1 VNRYRLEHAEHRAA
15 GDGRVVAM
23 PDHFPRTVL
32 AEFVIMPNHVHGI
45 GWIVDTAT
53 DAVCNVGNVCPG

>member
-1 VNRYRLEHAEHRAA
+1 
-15 GDGRVVAM
+15 M